1 MIDLNANPDA
11 VFTLQTG
18 DVVVVAGKQ
27 YEAAVETAT
36 FDYAI
41 EIYLWRSECGGYKY
55 VKTNDFSRIA
65 WMSRQQLAA
74 LIKSGNFIA
83 E

>member
-1 MIDLNANPDA
+1 MINLSTNPDA

-18 DVVVVAGKQ
+18 DAVVVAGKE
-27 YEAAVETAT
+27 YEVAVETAA
-36 FDYAI
+36 FDAAI
-41 EIYLWRSECGGYKY
+41 EIYLWRNEGGCYKY
-55 VKTNDFSRIA
+55 VKTADFSRIA